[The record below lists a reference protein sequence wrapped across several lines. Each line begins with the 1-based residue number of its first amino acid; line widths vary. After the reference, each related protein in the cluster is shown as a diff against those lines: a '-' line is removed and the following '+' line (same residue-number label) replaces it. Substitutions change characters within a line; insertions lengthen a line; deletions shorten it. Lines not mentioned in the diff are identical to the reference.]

1 MLNMLTP
8 FLVMVREGFEA
19 ALVVVLV
26 FAYLRRI
33 GRLDLGRSVWLGVA
47 AAVGVSVGAG
57 IVIRATVGELAGTG
71 RLRAFSV
78 ISIVA
83 VAVLTWMVFWMR
95 SQARSMRPALESK
108 VDRALGTD
116 NAGAALV
123 LVAFVAVLRE
133 GIEAVLFML
142 ALSDRSSAGSLVVGA
157 TAGLALAAVLAGV
170 VYLGGRRLPMRLFF
184 SVTGMVL
191 IVFAAGLLARSV
203 QLLQSSHDLGSLN
216 LNGVYDLRNV
226 SWLTTRTEV
235 GRFLA
240 ALFGWDP
247 RPSLEQVVVWV
258 GYLVPIGWLFLR
270 TPGKGSRAAA

>member
-1 MLNMLTP
+1 MLAP

-33 GRLDLGRSVWLGVA
+33 GRLDLGRSVWFGVVA
-47 AAVGVSVGAG
+47 AIGVSIGVGV
-57 IVIRATVGELAGTG
+57 VIRLTVGELAGAG
-71 RLRAFSV
+71 RLRAFAA

-83 VAVLTWMVFWMR
+83 VGVLTWMVFWMR
-95 SQARSMRPALESK
+95 SQARSMRPVLESK
-108 VDRALGTD
+108 VDRALGAD

-142 ALSDRSSAGSLVVGA
+142 ALSDRSSPSSLLVGA
-157 TAGLALAAVLAGV
+157 GAGLALATLLAGV

-184 SVTGMVL
+184 SVTGVVL

-203 QLLQSSHDLGSLN
+203 QLLQAGHDLGSVN
-216 LNGVYDLRNV
+216 LNGVYDLRGV

-247 RPSLEQVVVWV
+247 RPSLEQIVVWV
-258 GYLVPIGWLFLR
+258 GYLVPVGWLFLR
-270 TPGKGSRAAA
+270 PTGQGPRAASSSP